1 MTNIIYS
8 NNISK
13 MYKTFYRTYSYVI
26 TYYRIT
32 YKILEI
38 LTSRSNIVENY
49 NIVETFY
56 LYSNILMFKTTKK
69 YC

>member
-1 MTNIIYS
+1 
-8 NNISK
+8 

-56 LYSNILMFKTTKK
+56 LYSNILMFKTTKQ